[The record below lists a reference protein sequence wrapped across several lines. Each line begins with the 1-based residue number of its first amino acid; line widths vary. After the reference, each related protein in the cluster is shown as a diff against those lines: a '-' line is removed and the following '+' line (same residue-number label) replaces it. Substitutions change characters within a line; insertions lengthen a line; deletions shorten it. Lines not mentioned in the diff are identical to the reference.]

1 MRRTAELNVYKW
13 SLKVKPEEAYS
24 ALNKFELNGYI
35 GLEFIII
42 NWKDTDCFEQ
52 RRRHRSN
59 LYRNTLLSCFYLNQS
74 RVDLGFLSIDL
85 KT

>member
-1 MRRTAELNVYKW
+1 MRRTAELNVYEW

-42 NWKDTDCFEQ
+42 N
-52 RRRHRSN
+52 
-59 LYRNTLLSCFYLNQS
+59 
-74 RVDLGFLSIDL
+74 
-85 KT
+85 